1 MSDSPTALLR
11 RVWPVTEMRKVMLD
25 AGFTRT
31 AVCIDSV
38 DENGYSHSFE
48 PLFAEEEFDKA
59 VAGEEFYSCY
69 IVCETD
75 DAHS

>member
-1 MSDSPTALLR
+1 M
-11 RVWPVTEMRKVMLD
+11 TEMRKVMLD

-38 DENGYSHSFE
+38 DENGYSHRFE
-48 PLFAEEEFDKA
+48 PLFAEEEFDRA
-59 VAGEEFYSCY
+59 VAGEDFYSCY
-69 IVCETD
+69 IICYTD